1 MIEDFKHM
9 KWLPLAGGALLCVL
23 GLTALVWP
31 GRVAKI
37 LPLCIGAAILGLGL
51 CEVASGFLAKS
62 FLPEYIPGMRKLQG
76 FVNVAVGLVF
86 LLNRTLSLMFIAVV
100 LGVWAVAFGAL
111 RLRDALRRR
120 ASGQPWGCCAGD
132 AAVKFA
138 VGIFMLASPL
148 GSMAA
153 WTVMVGLF
161 SCSWAHRSFFLR
173 YISTGCPM
181 ILRIS
186 DPARAD
192 YKQSVKTGPHARFFL
207 HFKPFECNIN
217 SNIHAHK
224 ALWQGGRSMA
234 GKMVEKKIRSA
245 LPLYIAA
252 GAFLVCAAVLPV
264 YSLPGFLGAC
274 AVAAGAYFLSDKK
287 IPPRVVMVPAPE
299 DPFATGEEALDA
311 ALEKARDDLEKLEVL
326 NARIPAAA
334 LSAQISRMEKA
345 GAAILQQ
352 VREHPEKGRDIRK
365 FVTYYLPTAVKI
377 LTTYADLSA
386 SGAGGEN
393 AKSLMSDVEKNAGTI
408 AAAFEAQLDAL
419 FAGEVL
425 DVSSDIAVLDG
436 MLSGDGL
443 SGKNNLKLS

>member
-1 MIEDFKHM
+1 
-9 KWLPLAGGALLCVL
+9 
-23 GLTALVWP
+23 
-31 GRVAKI
+31 
-37 LPLCIGAAILGLGL
+37 
-51 CEVASGFLAKS
+51 
-62 FLPEYIPGMRKLQG
+62 
-76 FVNVAVGLVF
+76 
-86 LLNRTLSLMFIAVV
+86 
-100 LGVWAVAFGAL
+100 
-111 RLRDALRRR
+111 
-120 ASGQPWGCCAGD
+120 
-132 AAVKFA
+132 
-138 VGIFMLASPL
+138 
-148 GSMAA
+148 
-153 WTVMVGLF
+153 
-161 SCSWAHRSFFLR
+161 
-173 YISTGCPM
+173 
-181 ILRIS
+181 
-186 DPARAD
+186 
-192 YKQSVKTGPHARFFL
+192 
-207 HFKPFECNIN
+207 
-217 SNIHAHK
+217 
-224 ALWQGGRSMA
+224 MA

-377 LTTYADLSA
+377 LTTYADLS
-386 SGAGGEN
+386 
-393 AKSLMSDVEKNAGTI
+393 KSLMSDVEKNAGTI

>member
-1 MIEDFKHM
+1 
-9 KWLPLAGGALLCVL
+9 
-23 GLTALVWP
+23 
-31 GRVAKI
+31 
-37 LPLCIGAAILGLGL
+37 
-51 CEVASGFLAKS
+51 
-62 FLPEYIPGMRKLQG
+62 
-76 FVNVAVGLVF
+76 
-86 LLNRTLSLMFIAVV
+86 
-100 LGVWAVAFGAL
+100 
-111 RLRDALRRR
+111 
-120 ASGQPWGCCAGD
+120 
-132 AAVKFA
+132 
-138 VGIFMLASPL
+138 
-148 GSMAA
+148 
-153 WTVMVGLF
+153 
-161 SCSWAHRSFFLR
+161 
-173 YISTGCPM
+173 
-181 ILRIS
+181 
-186 DPARAD
+186 
-192 YKQSVKTGPHARFFL
+192 
-207 HFKPFECNIN
+207 
-217 SNIHAHK
+217 
-224 ALWQGGRSMA
+224 MA

-299 DPFATGEEALDA
+299 DPFATGEEAP
-311 ALEKARDDLEKLEVL
+311 DDLEKLEVL

>member
-1 MIEDFKHM
+1 
-9 KWLPLAGGALLCVL
+9 
-23 GLTALVWP
+23 
-31 GRVAKI
+31 
-37 LPLCIGAAILGLGL
+37 
-51 CEVASGFLAKS
+51 
-62 FLPEYIPGMRKLQG
+62 
-76 FVNVAVGLVF
+76 
-86 LLNRTLSLMFIAVV
+86 
-100 LGVWAVAFGAL
+100 
-111 RLRDALRRR
+111 
-120 ASGQPWGCCAGD
+120 
-132 AAVKFA
+132 
-138 VGIFMLASPL
+138 
-148 GSMAA
+148 
-153 WTVMVGLF
+153 
-161 SCSWAHRSFFLR
+161 
-173 YISTGCPM
+173 
-181 ILRIS
+181 
-186 DPARAD
+186 
-192 YKQSVKTGPHARFFL
+192 
-207 HFKPFECNIN
+207 
-217 SNIHAHK
+217 
-224 ALWQGGRSMA
+224 MA
-234 GKMVEKKIRSA
+234 GKMVEKKNT
-245 LPLYIAA
+245 LLAA
-252 GAFLVCAAVLPV
+252 AVHCGGRISGAAQAVLPR
-264 YSLPGFLGAC
+264 YTAC
-274 AVAAGAYFLSDKK
+274 RAFGLRVPVAAGAYFLSDKK

-408 AAAFEAQLDAL
+408 ASAFEAQLDAL

>member
-1 MIEDFKHM
+1 MDGFNTFEKQDKV
-9 KWLPLAGGALLCVL
+9 LL
-23 GLTALVWP
+23 GLNSGSDAAAAM
-31 GRVAKI
+31 RI
-37 LPLCIGAAILGLGL
+37 L
-51 CEVASGFLAKS
+51 
-62 FLPEYIPGMRKLQG
+62 RQQG
-76 FVNVAVGLVF
+76 FAV
-86 LLNRTLSLMFIAVV
+86 
-100 LGVWAVAFGAL
+100 
-111 RLRDALRRR
+111 
-120 ASGQPWGCCAGD
+120 Q
-132 AAVKFA
+132 
-138 VGIFMLASPL
+138 
-148 GSMAA
+148 
-153 WTVMVGLF
+153 GLF
-161 SCSWAHRSFFLR
+161 ILFSNAH
-173 YISTGCPM
+173 
-181 ILRIS
+181 
-186 DPARAD
+186 
-192 YKQSVKTGPHARFFL
+192 
-207 HFKPFECNIN
+207 E
-217 SNIHAHK
+217 
-224 ALWQGGRSMA
+224 
-234 GKMVEKKIRSA
+234 
-245 LPLYIAA
+245 
-252 GAFLVCAAVLPV
+252 
-264 YSLPGFLGAC
+264 
-274 AVAAGAYFLSDKK
+274 
-287 IPPRVVMVPAPE
+287 
-299 DPFATGEEALDA
+299 A

>member
-1 MIEDFKHM
+1 
-9 KWLPLAGGALLCVL
+9 
-23 GLTALVWP
+23 
-31 GRVAKI
+31 
-37 LPLCIGAAILGLGL
+37 
-51 CEVASGFLAKS
+51 
-62 FLPEYIPGMRKLQG
+62 
-76 FVNVAVGLVF
+76 
-86 LLNRTLSLMFIAVV
+86 
-100 LGVWAVAFGAL
+100 
-111 RLRDALRRR
+111 
-120 ASGQPWGCCAGD
+120 
-132 AAVKFA
+132 
-138 VGIFMLASPL
+138 
-148 GSMAA
+148 
-153 WTVMVGLF
+153 
-161 SCSWAHRSFFLR
+161 
-173 YISTGCPM
+173 
-181 ILRIS
+181 
-186 DPARAD
+186 
-192 YKQSVKTGPHARFFL
+192 
-207 HFKPFECNIN
+207 
-217 SNIHAHK
+217 
-224 ALWQGGRSMA
+224 MA

-252 GAFLVCAAVLPV
+252 GAFLVCAAALPV

-311 ALEKARDDLEKLEVL
+311 ALDDLEKLEVL

-393 AKSLMSDVEKNAGTI
+393 AKSLMSDAEKNAGTN
-408 AAAFEAQLDAL
+408 AAAFAAQLDAL

-425 DVSSDIAVLDG
+425 DVSSDIAVLD
-436 MLSGDGL
+436 
-443 SGKNNLKLS
+443 

>member
-1 MIEDFKHM
+1 
-9 KWLPLAGGALLCVL
+9 
-23 GLTALVWP
+23 
-31 GRVAKI
+31 
-37 LPLCIGAAILGLGL
+37 
-51 CEVASGFLAKS
+51 
-62 FLPEYIPGMRKLQG
+62 
-76 FVNVAVGLVF
+76 
-86 LLNRTLSLMFIAVV
+86 
-100 LGVWAVAFGAL
+100 
-111 RLRDALRRR
+111 
-120 ASGQPWGCCAGD
+120 
-132 AAVKFA
+132 
-138 VGIFMLASPL
+138 
-148 GSMAA
+148 
-153 WTVMVGLF
+153 
-161 SCSWAHRSFFLR
+161 
-173 YISTGCPM
+173 
-181 ILRIS
+181 
-186 DPARAD
+186 
-192 YKQSVKTGPHARFFL
+192 
-207 HFKPFECNIN
+207 
-217 SNIHAHK
+217 
-224 ALWQGGRSMA
+224 MA

-299 DPFATGEEALDA
+299 DPFATGEE
-311 ALEKARDDLEKLEVL
+311 ARDDLEKLEVL

-419 FAGEVL
+419 FAGEAL

>member
-1 MIEDFKHM
+1 MALHRRFRPVFKKYAPRGTARFAKPLQGPFSLVAKHPQKHKNRPEIGRFSHFNPGAEM
-9 KWLPLAGGALLCVL
+9 HLFSLFSASKSPEKWLYDAICRKKQLFAG
-23 GLTALVWP
+23 
-31 GRVAKI
+31 
-37 LPLCIGAAILGLGL
+37 
-51 CEVASGFLAKS
+51 S
-62 FLPEYIPGMRKLQG
+62 F
-76 FVNVAVGLVF
+76 
-86 LLNRTLSLMFIAVV
+86 
-100 LGVWAVAFGAL
+100 
-111 RLRDALRRR
+111 
-120 ASGQPWGCCAGD
+120 
-132 AAVKFA
+132 
-138 VGIFMLASPL
+138 
-148 GSMAA
+148 GSRSHS
-153 WTVMVGLF
+153 
-161 SCSWAHRSFFLR
+161 SCSF
-173 YISTGCPM
+173 T
-181 ILRIS
+181 
-186 DPARAD
+186 
-192 YKQSVKTGPHARFFL
+192 
-207 HFKPFECNIN
+207 
-217 SNIHAHK
+217 
-224 ALWQGGRSMA
+224 
-234 GKMVEKKIRSA
+234 
-245 LPLYIAA
+245 
-252 GAFLVCAAVLPV
+252 
-264 YSLPGFLGAC
+264 
-274 AVAAGAYFLSDKK
+274 AAGAYFLSDKK

>member
-1 MIEDFKHM
+1 
-9 KWLPLAGGALLCVL
+9 
-23 GLTALVWP
+23 
-31 GRVAKI
+31 
-37 LPLCIGAAILGLGL
+37 
-51 CEVASGFLAKS
+51 
-62 FLPEYIPGMRKLQG
+62 
-76 FVNVAVGLVF
+76 
-86 LLNRTLSLMFIAVV
+86 
-100 LGVWAVAFGAL
+100 
-111 RLRDALRRR
+111 
-120 ASGQPWGCCAGD
+120 
-132 AAVKFA
+132 
-138 VGIFMLASPL
+138 
-148 GSMAA
+148 
-153 WTVMVGLF
+153 
-161 SCSWAHRSFFLR
+161 
-173 YISTGCPM
+173 
-181 ILRIS
+181 
-186 DPARAD
+186 
-192 YKQSVKTGPHARFFL
+192 
-207 HFKPFECNIN
+207 
-217 SNIHAHK
+217 
-224 ALWQGGRSMA
+224 
-234 GKMVEKKIRSA
+234 MVEKKIRSA

-365 FVTYYLPTAVKI
+365 FVTYYLPTAVKM
-377 LTTYADLSA
+377 
-386 SGAGGEN
+386 
-393 AKSLMSDVEKNAGTI
+393 MSDVEKNAGTI
-408 AAAFEAQLDAL
+408 ASAFEAQLDAL

>member
-161 SCSWAHRSFFLR
+161 FLFVGASVIFLR

-408 AAAFEAQLDAL
+408 ASAFEAQLDAL

>member
-1 MIEDFKHM
+1 
-9 KWLPLAGGALLCVL
+9 
-23 GLTALVWP
+23 
-31 GRVAKI
+31 
-37 LPLCIGAAILGLGL
+37 
-51 CEVASGFLAKS
+51 
-62 FLPEYIPGMRKLQG
+62 
-76 FVNVAVGLVF
+76 
-86 LLNRTLSLMFIAVV
+86 
-100 LGVWAVAFGAL
+100 
-111 RLRDALRRR
+111 
-120 ASGQPWGCCAGD
+120 
-132 AAVKFA
+132 
-138 VGIFMLASPL
+138 
-148 GSMAA
+148 
-153 WTVMVGLF
+153 
-161 SCSWAHRSFFLR
+161 
-173 YISTGCPM
+173 
-181 ILRIS
+181 
-186 DPARAD
+186 
-192 YKQSVKTGPHARFFL
+192 
-207 HFKPFECNIN
+207 
-217 SNIHAHK
+217 
-224 ALWQGGRSMA
+224 MA

-299 DPFATGEEALDA
+299 DPFATGEEAL
-311 ALEKARDDLEKLEVL
+311 DDLEKLEVL

-408 AAAFEAQLDAL
+408 ASAFEAQLDAL

>member
-1 MIEDFKHM
+1 
-9 KWLPLAGGALLCVL
+9 
-23 GLTALVWP
+23 
-31 GRVAKI
+31 
-37 LPLCIGAAILGLGL
+37 
-51 CEVASGFLAKS
+51 
-62 FLPEYIPGMRKLQG
+62 
-76 FVNVAVGLVF
+76 
-86 LLNRTLSLMFIAVV
+86 
-100 LGVWAVAFGAL
+100 
-111 RLRDALRRR
+111 
-120 ASGQPWGCCAGD
+120 
-132 AAVKFA
+132 
-138 VGIFMLASPL
+138 
-148 GSMAA
+148 
-153 WTVMVGLF
+153 
-161 SCSWAHRSFFLR
+161 
-173 YISTGCPM
+173 M

-386 SGAGGEN
+386 SGAA
-393 AKSLMSDVEKNAGTI
+393 AKT
-408 AAAFEAQLDAL
+408 
-419 FAGEVL
+419 
-425 DVSSDIAVLDG
+425 
-436 MLSGDGL
+436 
-443 SGKNNLKLS
+443 LKA

>member
-1 MIEDFKHM
+1 
-9 KWLPLAGGALLCVL
+9 
-23 GLTALVWP
+23 
-31 GRVAKI
+31 
-37 LPLCIGAAILGLGL
+37 
-51 CEVASGFLAKS
+51 
-62 FLPEYIPGMRKLQG
+62 
-76 FVNVAVGLVF
+76 
-86 LLNRTLSLMFIAVV
+86 
-100 LGVWAVAFGAL
+100 
-111 RLRDALRRR
+111 
-120 ASGQPWGCCAGD
+120 
-132 AAVKFA
+132 
-138 VGIFMLASPL
+138 
-148 GSMAA
+148 
-153 WTVMVGLF
+153 
-161 SCSWAHRSFFLR
+161 
-173 YISTGCPM
+173 
-181 ILRIS
+181 
-186 DPARAD
+186 
-192 YKQSVKTGPHARFFL
+192 
-207 HFKPFECNIN
+207 
-217 SNIHAHK
+217 
-224 ALWQGGRSMA
+224 MA

-311 ALEKARDDLEKLEVL
+311 APEKARDDLE
-326 NARIPAAA
+326 
-334 LSAQISRMEKA
+334 
-345 GAAILQQ
+345 
-352 VREHPEKGRDIRK
+352 
-365 FVTYYLPTAVKI
+365 I

-408 AAAFEAQLDAL
+408 ASAFEAQLDAL

>member
-1 MIEDFKHM
+1 
-9 KWLPLAGGALLCVL
+9 
-23 GLTALVWP
+23 
-31 GRVAKI
+31 
-37 LPLCIGAAILGLGL
+37 
-51 CEVASGFLAKS
+51 
-62 FLPEYIPGMRKLQG
+62 
-76 FVNVAVGLVF
+76 
-86 LLNRTLSLMFIAVV
+86 
-100 LGVWAVAFGAL
+100 
-111 RLRDALRRR
+111 
-120 ASGQPWGCCAGD
+120 
-132 AAVKFA
+132 
-138 VGIFMLASPL
+138 
-148 GSMAA
+148 
-153 WTVMVGLF
+153 
-161 SCSWAHRSFFLR
+161 
-173 YISTGCPM
+173 
-181 ILRIS
+181 
-186 DPARAD
+186 
-192 YKQSVKTGPHARFFL
+192 
-207 HFKPFECNIN
+207 
-217 SNIHAHK
+217 
-224 ALWQGGRSMA
+224 MA

-311 ALEKARDDLEKLEVL
+311 ALEKLEVL

>member
-1 MIEDFKHM
+1 
-9 KWLPLAGGALLCVL
+9 
-23 GLTALVWP
+23 
-31 GRVAKI
+31 
-37 LPLCIGAAILGLGL
+37 
-51 CEVASGFLAKS
+51 
-62 FLPEYIPGMRKLQG
+62 
-76 FVNVAVGLVF
+76 
-86 LLNRTLSLMFIAVV
+86 
-100 LGVWAVAFGAL
+100 
-111 RLRDALRRR
+111 
-120 ASGQPWGCCAGD
+120 
-132 AAVKFA
+132 
-138 VGIFMLASPL
+138 
-148 GSMAA
+148 
-153 WTVMVGLF
+153 
-161 SCSWAHRSFFLR
+161 
-173 YISTGCPM
+173 
-181 ILRIS
+181 
-186 DPARAD
+186 
-192 YKQSVKTGPHARFFL
+192 
-207 HFKPFECNIN
+207 
-217 SNIHAHK
+217 
-224 ALWQGGRSMA
+224 MA

-311 ALEKARDDLEKLEVL
+311 A
-326 NARIPAAA
+326 IPAAA

>member
-1 MIEDFKHM
+1 
-9 KWLPLAGGALLCVL
+9 
-23 GLTALVWP
+23 
-31 GRVAKI
+31 
-37 LPLCIGAAILGLGL
+37 
-51 CEVASGFLAKS
+51 
-62 FLPEYIPGMRKLQG
+62 
-76 FVNVAVGLVF
+76 
-86 LLNRTLSLMFIAVV
+86 
-100 LGVWAVAFGAL
+100 
-111 RLRDALRRR
+111 
-120 ASGQPWGCCAGD
+120 
-132 AAVKFA
+132 
-138 VGIFMLASPL
+138 
-148 GSMAA
+148 
-153 WTVMVGLF
+153 
-161 SCSWAHRSFFLR
+161 
-173 YISTGCPM
+173 
-181 ILRIS
+181 
-186 DPARAD
+186 
-192 YKQSVKTGPHARFFL
+192 
-207 HFKPFECNIN
+207 
-217 SNIHAHK
+217 
-224 ALWQGGRSMA
+224 MA

-299 DPFATGEEALDA
+299 DPFATGEE
-311 ALEKARDDLEKLEVL
+311 ARDDLEKLEVL

-408 AAAFEAQLDAL
+408 ASAFEAQLDAL